1 MAAVVP
7 IRRSDTLAA
16 GLQSLKPD
24 RNAVPMAITVLG
36 VIALIRLSVLAS
48 DTAPAQNPRHPSRS
62 TGISFRQPPAA
73 MLRAVALEGS
83 SRDTCVMILGES
95 GVSSVG
101 SADPH
106 REVTVSLAA
115 CDLYNEARDAA
126 STKLVGGA
134 SLSARNIFLSGG
146 YLLSPGAIMTASRS
160 LATHASPA
168 ADPYTGLEMPAFSGC
183 TRNQYRLDARK
194 TETISPGVYCGGIEV
209 AGGATLNLDPGTY
222 ILDQGNFAVGAGSA
236 VNGAGVTI
244 ILTSRNG
251 SNYGGIDIRSGST
264 IAISA
269 PSVGAAAGTPGVA
282 FWADKHA
289 PAAEDIF
296 DGGGTQQINGAIYL
310 PSRRVEYSGG
320 SPSGKSCSQLVA
332 WTVAFTGNSFF
343 QHDCSGAGVSDP
355 VPPRQIAE

>member
-7 IRRSDTLAA
+7 ISRSQTLIA
-16 GLQSLKPD
+16 GLQSLKID
-24 RNAVPMAITVLG
+24 RNAALVAIAALG
-36 VIALIRLSVLAS
+36 VIAMLRLPVVAS
-48 DTAPAQNPRHPSRS
+48 DTVPAQNPPRPARS

-73 MLRAVALEGS
+73 MLRAMAPEGS
-83 SRDTCVMILGES
+83 SRDTCVMILGET
-95 GVSSVG
+95 GASSIG

-106 REVTVSLAA
+106 GEVTVSLAA

-126 STKLVGGA
+126 STRLIGGA

-146 YLLSPGAIMTASRS
+146 YLLSAGAIMTASRY

-168 ADPYTGLEMPAFSGC
+168 ADPYAGLEIPAFSGC

-194 TETISPGVYCGGIEV
+194 IETISPGVYCGGIEV
-209 AGGATLNLDPGTY
+209 AGGATLNLEPGTY
-222 ILDQGNFAVGAGSA
+222 VLDQGKFAVGNGAA

-244 ILTSRNG
+244 ILTSRDG
-251 SNYGGIDIRSGST
+251 SNYGGIEIRSGST

-269 PSVGAAAGTPGVA
+269 PSVGTAAGTPGVA

-289 PAAEDIF
+289 PAGEDFF
-296 DGGGTQQINGAIYL
+296 DGGGSQQINGAIYL

-320 SPSGKSCSQLVA
+320 SPSGTSCSQLVA
-332 WTVAFTGNSFF
+332 STVAFTGNSYF

-355 VPPRQIAE
+355 MPPRQIEE

>member
-7 IRRSDTLAA
+7 ISRSETLAA
-16 GLQSLKPD
+16 GLQSLKRD
-24 RNAVPMAITVLG
+24 RNAAPVAMA
-36 VIALIRLSVLAS
+36 ALAVMAMIRLSVLAS
-48 DTAPAQNPRHPSRS
+48 DTAPAQNPPHPPRF
-62 TGISFRQPPAA
+62 TGISFRQPPTA
-73 MLRAVALEGS
+73 MVRAVALESS
-83 SRDTCVMILGES
+83 SRDTCVMILGPS
-95 GVSSVG
+95 GASSIYSG
-101 SADPH
+101 FPH

-126 STKLVGGA
+126 STKLVDGA
-134 SLSARNIFLSGG
+134 SLSARNIFLSGD

-168 ADPYTGLEMPAFSGC
+168 ADPYAGLEMPAFSGC
-183 TRNQYRLDARK
+183 TRKRYRLDARK

-209 AGGATLNLDPGTY
+209 AGGATLNLEPGTY
-222 ILDQGNFAVGAGSA
+222 ILDQGNFAVDDGSA

-251 SNYGGIDIRSGST
+251 SDYGRIDIRSGST

-282 FWADKHA
+282 FWVDKHA
-289 PAAEDIF
+289 PAAADVF

-310 PSRRVEYSGG
+310 PSRQVMYSGG
-320 SPSGKSCSQLVA
+320 TPSGASCSQLVA
-332 WTVAFTGNSFF
+332 RTVTFTGNAYF